1 MSKQTVIPKQPGS
14 HYTDEQRRAVIADLV
29 VIGNMTKTAKL
40 HNMPKQTVSEWAKSD
55 WGVELLGQIRTEKG
69 EELDANLTKLMDS
82 AFDEAQDRIDNG
94 DYRVTKDG
102 KLIRVPMGGKELVIS
117 GATVYDKRQLHRNL
131 PTNISGSQS
140 TEKQLQAVLDK
151 CAAIN
156 NTLNE
161 KRVNSIDGEYSE
173 VVAEVVAEVADQS
186 AKSDTKK
193 GKSKKVS
200 KDAQ

>member
-55 WGVELLGQIRTEKG
+55 WGVELLGHIRTEKG

-82 AFDEAQDRIDNG
+82 AFDEAQDRVENG

-102 KLIRVPMGGKELVIS
+102 KLIRVPMGAS
-117 GATVYDKRQLHRNL
+117 
-131 PTNISGSQS
+131 
-140 TEKQLQAVLDK
+140 
-151 CAAIN
+151 
-156 NTLNE
+156 
-161 KRVNSIDGEYSE
+161 
-173 VVAEVVAEVADQS
+173 
-186 AKSDTKK
+186 
-193 GKSKKVS
+193 
-200 KDAQ
+200 